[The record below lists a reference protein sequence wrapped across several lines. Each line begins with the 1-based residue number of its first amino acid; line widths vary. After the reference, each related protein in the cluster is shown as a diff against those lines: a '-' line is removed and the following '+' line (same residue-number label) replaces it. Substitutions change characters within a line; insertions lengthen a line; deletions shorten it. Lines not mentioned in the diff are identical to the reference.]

1 MSSLRKVEVGDIHYL
16 HNINTRCLPENYPM
30 EFYLSI
36 AIKYGDISWV
46 AIDNSMKPIGYILLT
61 LEPLPSSNIS
71 NVSNDRNIEKSGY
84 IASIAV
90 MPEWRRNALA
100 QKLIDAALMSLGS
113 IGVKSSHLHVRVG
126 NQAAISLYKKLGYVI
141 ISTVSKYYKDN
152 EDAFIM
158 QKIIN

>member
-1 MSSLRKVEVGDIHYL
+1 
-16 HNINTRCLPENYPM
+16 M

-71 NVSNDRNIEKSGY
+71 NVSNVEKSGY

-100 QKLIDAALMSLGS
+100 QKIIDAALMSLGS